1 MHHICATHKL
11 LIEKIKKS
19 IEHGCG
25 AGFPVKDT
33 NSNEFDSPAR
43 DLALV
48 QKTKR
53 MTNTHECLF
62 KPIEGKSTQIPNDRK
77 IMHNKII
84 KTDIVVAQITIQ
96 HES

>member
-1 MHHICATHKL
+1 MEKKKKKEEKRKRKWKRISRTQTH
-11 LIEKIKKS
+11 
-19 IEHGCG
+19 
-25 AGFPVKDT
+25 T
-33 NSNEFDSPAR
+33 NSNEFDSPAQ

-53 MTNTHECLF
+53 VTNTHECLF